1 MKNNFINDS
10 ADYADFRDFIKN
22 TVATD
27 YADYVYFRNYM
38 KKKKNSPLTT
48 LTTLIFKIT

>member
-22 TVATD
+22 AVATD
-27 YADYVYFRNYM
+27 YADYVYFRDYM
-38 KKKKNSPLTT
+38 KKIFSPLTT

>member
-22 TVATD
+22 AVATD

-38 KKKKNSPLTT
+38 KKKKFTT
-48 LTTLIFKIT
+48 DYTDHVNF